1 MQTIL
6 IADDDEGIRAL
17 IETTLESPD
26 CRILLAEDGETA
38 LELAHRELPDLVI
51 LDWMMPKLTGPE
63 IAERLHC
70 DPLTAQIPIVLLT
83 GMSKEENR
91 KRGLAT
97 GALAY
102 LIKPFSPLQLL
113 AIVRQVLAEKG
124 EGDVAAGEVAAATGR

>member
-26 CRILLAEDGETA
+26 CRVLLAEDGDTA
-38 LELAHRELPDLVI
+38 LALARRELPDLVI
-51 LDWMMPKLTGPE
+51 LDWMMPQLTGPE
-63 IAERLHC
+63 VAERLHC
-70 DPLTAQIPIVLLT
+70 DPLTAEIPIVLLT
-83 GMSKEENR
+83 GMAREENR

-113 AIVRQVLAEKG
+113 QIVQQVLAEKG
-124 EGDVAAGEVAAATGR
+124 EANAVGAEAAVAARR

>member
-1 MQTIL
+1 MQTVL

-26 CRILLAEDGETA
+26 CRVLLAEDGEAA
-38 LELAHRELPDLVI
+38 LALARRELPDLVI
-51 LDWMMPKLTGPE
+51 LDWVMPKLTGPE

-70 DPLTAQIPIVLLT
+70 DALTAQIPVILLT
-83 GMSKEENR
+83 GMAREENR

-113 AIVRQVLAEKG
+113 QIVQQVLAEKG
-124 EGDVAAGEVAAATGR
+124 DADVRGREVAAAGR

>member
-17 IETTLESPD
+17 IETTLEAPD
-26 CRILLAEDGETA
+26 CRILLAEDGEAA
-38 LELAHRELPDLVI
+38 LALARTELPDLVI
-51 LDWMMPKLTGPE
+51 LDWMMPSLTGPE

-83 GMSKEENR
+83 GMSREENR
-91 KRGLAT
+91 QRGLAT

-113 AIVRQVLAEKG
+113 QIVQQVLAEKG
-124 EGDVAAGEVAAATGR
+124 EADVRGTEVAAAARR

>member
-1 MQTIL
+1 MQTVL

-26 CRILLAEDGETA
+26 CRVLLAEDGEAA
-38 LELAHRELPDLVI
+38 LALARRELPDLVI

-63 IAERLHC
+63 IAERLPC
-70 DPLTAQIPIVLLT
+70 DPLTAGIPIVLLT
-83 GMSKEENR
+83 GMSREENR
-91 KRGLAT
+91 QRGLAT

-113 AIVRQVLAEKG
+113 QIVQQVLTEKG
-124 EGDVAAGEVAAATGR
+124 EADVVAREIPVAARG

>member
-17 IETTLESPD
+17 IETTLESPA
-26 CRILLAEDGETA
+26 CRILLAEDGDAA
-38 LELAHRELPDLVI
+38 LALARRELPDLVI

-70 DPLTAQIPIVLLT
+70 DPLTAGIPIVLLT
-83 GMSKEENR
+83 GMACEENR
-91 KRGLAT
+91 QRGLAT

-113 AIVRQVLAEKG
+113 QIVQQVLAEKG
-124 EGDVAAGEVAAATGR
+124 EADGRGTEVAVAAHR

>member
-38 LELAHRELPDLVI
+38 LEFAHRELPDLII
-51 LDWMMPKLTGPE
+51 LDWMMPGLTGPE

-124 EGDVAAGEVAAATGR
+124 EGDVAGREVAASAGR

>member
-17 IETTLESPD
+17 IETTLESPK

-124 EGDVAAGEVAAATGR
+124 EGDVAPREVAAASGR